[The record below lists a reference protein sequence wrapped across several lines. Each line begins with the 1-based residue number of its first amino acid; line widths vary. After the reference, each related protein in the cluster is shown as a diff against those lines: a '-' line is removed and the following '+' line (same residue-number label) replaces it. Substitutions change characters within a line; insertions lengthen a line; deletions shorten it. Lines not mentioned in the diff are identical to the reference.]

1 MRNRALSTREIL
13 LLLFLVVL
21 LVGVGYYLF
30 FYQPLQ
36 AELADLA
43 NQSSDLDSQIQ
54 VAAAKA
60 ASMDS
65 MQAELDEILSRPAD
79 QITEIAPYDNAK
91 VVMSQLNGILS
102 ASEEYK
108 LSFQDPVIEE
118 NGTVRRNVS
127 MEFLC
132 KDYNSAKAITKSL
145 SASHWRCLI
154 NSLSIATSDD
164 GRVFLRGQEADP
176 DAAAEEADEDVVYD
190 GIMSMPV
197 TVKATIV
204 FFESTNIT

>member
-43 NQSSDLDSQIQ
+43 NQSSELDGEIQ

-65 MQAELDEILSRPAD
+65 MQAVTASDLKDGKTYLS
-79 QITEIAPYDNAK
+79 
-91 VVMSQLNGILS
+91 VMEKNLEALKEALN
-102 ASEEYK
+102 
-108 LSFQDPVIEE
+108 
-118 NGTVRRNVS
+118 
-127 MEFLC
+127 
-132 KDYNSAKAITKSL
+132 
-145 SASHWRCLI
+145 
-154 NSLSIATSDD
+154 
-164 GRVFLRGQEADP
+164 
-176 DAAAEEADEDVVYD
+176 
-190 GIMSMPV
+190 
-197 TVKATIV
+197 
-204 FFESTNIT
+204 

>member
-43 NQSSDLDSQIQ
+43 NQSSELDGEIQ

-108 LSFQDPVIEE
+108 LSFQDPVI
-118 NGTVRRNVS
+118 
-127 MEFLC
+127 
-132 KDYNSAKAITKSL
+132 
-145 SASHWRCLI
+145 
-154 NSLSIATSDD
+154 
-164 GRVFLRGQEADP
+164 
-176 DAAAEEADEDVVYD
+176 
-190 GIMSMPV
+190 
-197 TVKATIV
+197 
-204 FFESTNIT
+204 